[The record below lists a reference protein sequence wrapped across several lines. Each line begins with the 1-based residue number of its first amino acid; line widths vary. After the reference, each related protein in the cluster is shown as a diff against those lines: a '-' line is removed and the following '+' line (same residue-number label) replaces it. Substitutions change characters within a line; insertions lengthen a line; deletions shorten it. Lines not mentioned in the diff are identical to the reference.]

1 MLVAEPFREPC
12 LADPPLPTVYVVD
25 DDDAVRDSLKIL
37 LESYGLAVRDFGS
50 VPDFLDALE
59 PSGAA
64 CLVLDLHLPVMGGFD
79 VMTTLAQRG
88 SRLPVIVI
96 TGRGDAQ
103 TKARALQAGAVAF
116 LEKPVDDKS
125 LMGAIRTAL
134 TPSYSSTPSSDT
146 SAAPGGTPR
155 RRSSRFP
162 SRG

>member
-12 LADPPLPTVYVVD
+12 LADTPLPTVYVVD

-37 LESYGLAVRDFGS
+37 LESYDLAVRYSVS
-50 VPDFLDALE
+50 VPDFLGASE
-59 PSGAA
+59 PSGPA

-79 VMTTLAQRG
+79 VMNTLAQRG

-125 LMGAIRTAL
+125 LMTAIRTAL
-134 TPSYSSTPSSDT
+134 RAAASRSTH
-146 SAAPGGTPR
+146 R
-155 RRSSRFP
+155 K
-162 SRG
+162 

>member
-1 MLVAEPFREPC
+1 MLLAESCPEPY
-12 LADPPLPTVYVVD
+12 LADSPQPTIYVVD

-37 LESYGLAVRDFGS
+37 LESYDLAVRDFGS
-50 VPDFLDALE
+50 VSDFLGALE
-59 PSGAA
+59 SSGAA

-79 VMTTLAQRG
+79 VMNTLARRG

-125 LMGAIRTAL
+125 LMTAIRTAL
-134 TPSYSSTPSSDT
+134 RAPASRST
-146 SAAPGGTPR
+146 GR
-155 RRSSRFP
+155 K
-162 SRG
+162 